1 MNYQIGQYCNPRRGT
16 FSSHSPG
23 ESSGDSQARSV
34 RAQELVSAHS
44 SQATQLALPALSTRW
59 FSAACL
65 FFFVALLATSTSA
78 QQPQFL
84 ADNIPLDIEEIYTP
98 LEPQADFSD
107 TTKSL
112 IYNLVRNH
120 YADIVFDDNFSN
132 TMLDSFLDGLD
143 PLRLHFTAADAAEFE
158 QYRNTLDES
167 LQEGNLAPGY
177 HIYNRYQQRVI
188 ERLIYNLKWVEESD
202 TEFDFT
208 QDEYIVADRSEAPWP
223 ADEAAQRELW
233 RKHLKSAFLSL
244 KLARDEVAAA
254 DDADSAAVN
263 TDTDPSESI
272 NDVQAIAAE
281 TAVSEPATDE
291 EAVAAETGSE
301 TNETANVPETIRE
314 QLSQRY
320 RAQLSQV
327 LKTNNLD
334 VFQRYMDAMTMS
346 FDPHTQYYAPRAAE
360 NFNMN
365 MRLSLEG
372 IGAVL
377 TTRDEY
383 TEVVS
388 IVPGG
393 PADLAG
399 ELQPRDRIIA
409 VAQEDEE
416 FVDVVGWR
424 VDDVV
429 QLIRGE
435 KDSQVRLRVLSRDG
449 MENTVVNITRDT
461 VKLEEQSA
469 QKEIV
474 EVERNGENYRIG
486 VIRLPTF
493 YIDFEALQR
502 RDPNYKSSSRDVR
515 RLLFELQ
522 DEGID
527 GVVMDLRGNGG
538 GSLSEANALAGHFI
552 RTGATVQVRDADGN
566 NIVQGDRNEEVV
578 YAGPLAVL
586 VDHLS
591 ASASE
596 IFAGAMQD
604 YQRGVILGSQTF
616 GKGTVQE
623 LIPIGDGQMKITR
636 AKFYRVS
643 GESTQHRG
651 VLPDVDFP
659 NILDATED
667 LGESALDNALPWD
680 TIEANYYQPYL
691 DLQPILPDLVSR
703 HEQRMREDPEFIFIR
718 EQIARIRQN
727 RERKKL
733 PLNEETLRAQQAE
746 NDAWRL
752 QAVNNRREALGEE
765 LFVDIAAMESSLG
778 EEDTT
783 DFEQAN
789 EVGLEETEEDEKNLS
804 DDPYLQESG
813 RIIVDMIEIMEDRRI
828 SLAI

>member
-1 MNYQIGQYCNPRRGT
+1 MKYRTAQHDTPIPGTCSGQ
-16 FSSHSPG
+16 
-23 ESSGDSQARSV
+23 SQAYSVSGHASGRS
-34 RAQELVSAHS
+34 RATV
-44 SQATQLALPALSTRW
+44 QAATPTAPLTRR
-59 FSAACL
+59 FSACL
-65 FFFVALLATSTSA
+65 FFVLALLAMGINA
-78 QQPQFL
+78 QQPQYL
-84 ADNIPLDIEEIYTP
+84 ADDIPLDFGEIYSP
-98 LEPQADFSD
+98 LEPEDEYSD
-107 TTKSL
+107 TAQSI

-120 YADIVFDDNFSN
+120 YSDIVFDDEFSN

-143 PLRLHFTAADAAEFE
+143 PTRLHFTAADIEEFE
-158 QYRNTLDES
+158 QYRDTLDES
-167 LQEGNLAPGY
+167 LQEGNLGPGY

-188 ERLIYNLKWVEESD
+188 ERLIYNLKRVEESQ
-202 TEFDFT
+202 TPFDFT
-208 QDEYIVADRSEAPWP
+208 RDEYIVADRSEESWP
-223 ADEAAQRELW
+223 ADEDAQRELW
-233 RKHLKSAFLSL
+233 RKHLKSAYLSL
-244 KLARDEVAAA
+244 KLAQDEVATAEANDEASAAEGDSVQDSADAADTTEAAPAGETGQESGAEEVAA
-254 DDADSAAVN
+254 DDTGA
-263 TDTDPSESI
+263 E
-272 NDVQAIAAE
+272 AIEAE
-281 TAVSEPATDE
+281 
-291 EAVAAETGSE
+291 
-301 TNETANVPETIRE
+301 PETIWG
-314 QLSQRY
+314 QLGQRY

-327 LKTNNLD
+327 LKTNNQD

-377 TTRDEY
+377 TTEDEY

-393 PADLAG
+393 PADLGG
-399 ELQPRDRIIA
+399 ELQPRDRITG
-409 VAQEDEE
+409 VAQGDGE
-416 FVDVVGWR
+416 FVDVIGWR

-435 KDSQVRLRVLSRDG
+435 KGSEVRLRVLSRDG
-449 MENTVVNITRDT
+449 LESEVISITRDT

-469 QKEIV
+469 KKEIV
-474 EVERNGENYRIG
+474 EVERDGETHRIG

-493 YIDFEALQR
+493 YIDFEALQE
-502 RDPNYKSSSRDVR
+502 RDPDYKSSSRDVR
-515 RLLFELQ
+515 RLLLELQ
-522 DEGID
+522 EQDID

-566 NIVQGDRNEEVV
+566 NIVQGDRNEEIV
-578 YAGPLAVL
+578 YDGPLAVL

-596 IFAGAMQD
+596 IFAGAIQD

-623 LIPIGDGQMKITR
+623 LIPIGEGQMKITR

-659 NILDATED
+659 NILDATEE

-691 DLQPILPDLVSR
+691 ELQPILPELVTR
-703 HEQRMREDPEFIFIR
+703 HEKRMENDPEFVYIR
-718 EQIARIRQN
+718 EQVERIREN
-727 RERKKL
+727 REREEM
-733 PLNEETLRAQQAE
+733 PLNEEELRAQQAE

-752 QAVNNRREALGEE
+752 KAVNNRREGQGKEPFE
-765 LFVDIAAMESSLG
+765 DIAAMEASLG
-778 EEDTT
+778 EDEDSVEIEQNAVGVDET
-783 DFEQAN
+783 DD
-789 EVGLEETEEDEKNLS
+789 EEELS
-804 DDPYLQESG
+804 DDPYLKESG
-813 RIIVDMIEIMEDRRI
+813 RIIVDMLELMEDNRI